1 MIYLK
6 TCFYNKEEFKFLKL
20 NLIESYESIDKFLI
34 CEASHYHNGTYKGFI
49 WDEYKNLLPKE
60 YMDKVEYIKC
70 EVGDY
75 VKESIENDNYIH
87 KNNEPVCRSFF
98 QKKIN
103 ILDEDIIISVDADEI
118 IYKSMYSKILEE
130 VNNRG
135 IVRLNLNLF
144 FYKMNYYW
152 KNKDFIAPIAF
163 KWKYGKKQF
172 PSDYRYG
179 NSYLLPYK
187 VGNHYSWVC
196 SVEAMM
202 KKLSVYCHS
211 TQYRHC
217 MVEEILEKAIKNKEY
232 PFDKKVKFEIEIKNI
247 NDKIFNKTLL
257 LIENDFKDYIE
268 YI

>member
-20 NLIESYESIDKFLI
+20 NIIESYNYIDKFII

-49 WDEYKNLLPKE
+49 WDDYKHLIPEE
-60 YMDKVEYIKC
+60 YMNKVLYLKC

-75 VKESIENDNYIH
+75 VKESINSDDYIH

-98 QKKIN
+98 QKLIN
-103 ILDEDIIISVDADEI
+103 FDDNDIIISIDADEI
-118 IYKSMYSKILEE
+118 IYSEMYNKIIEE
-130 VNNRG
+130 TKKRG

-152 KNKDFIAPIAF
+152 RNKDFIAPIAF
-163 KWKYGKKQF
+163 IWKYGKQKF
-172 PSDYRYG
+172 PADYRYG

-217 MVEEILEKAIKNKEY
+217 MVEDILKNAIENKEY
-232 PFDKKVKFEIEIKNI
+232 PFDKKVKFDIEIKNI
-247 NDKIFNKTLL
+247 NDKIFNKSLL
-257 LIENDFKDYIE
+257 VCLNDFSKYIE
-268 YI
+268 